1 MVNYT
6 PSQHRAFEAYQ
17 EGKHLFIHGDAGTGK
32 SFVVNNIVND
42 AKQKGKVVLV
52 AAPTGKAARNVNGS
66 TIHSLFRAPIGIIG
80 PEAVFSG
87 KRDKWNRNYI
97 QMADL
102 IIIDEVSMVRYDLF
116 AGVLRTIKEAERKS
130 GKHKQVI
137 VVGDFFQ
144 LPPVLVDKEEEKY
157 TQIYGKDLFAFQGG
171 LLNGFFSVKLKEK
184 VRQKD
189 ESFARILDRARE
201 GDENVLDELPLS
213 KPSKK
218 AIYLCALNNQA
229 DNINDKMLKK
239 LKDDRLYIG
248 QKVGRV
254 TPEDMFAPMELKL
267 APGARVLMTVND
279 VDKRWVNGTDATVLE
294 CGDDHLR
301 LSIAG
306 QEMIC
311 EQVTQS
317 ITETEIVEETA
328 PNGKKRKRSV
338 QVEVG
343 KYTQFPCKLGW
354 AISIHKSQGMTL
366 EEVNIDPSGCFAH
379 GQLYVALS
387 RCKSLD
393 GLHLTKAPHP
403 EQLICSQ
410 EVKDFMNRVPDYGII
425 RQTNKPKREE
435 PSAEDDGTAYPAKD
449 NAVESSEQQPVE
461 KAERL
466 SPANKRAGMRDLERR
481 IRDFGMKL
489 LKESGV
495 EGWYSVLVKVVA
507 KDSESRSSTDGDDD
521 ARREARKA
529 RADAAME
536 RLMTVEDAGIRQ
548 QLALLSLDAQD
559 VYHELRG
566 KATNGNVAVTT
577 DEIAGIDGITIS
589 KRSIE
594 NALQE
599 LRNAGLT
606 SSIGPKKTPVIHLT
620 ESLIPINA
628 AECLLYK
635 AAHSPRE
642 ISRMQSICSQC
653 TQSCPVHSNPEV

>member
-6 PSQHRAFEAYQ
+6 PSQQRAIAAYL

-42 AKQKGKVVLV
+42 AKRKGKVVLV

-97 QMADL
+97 EMADL

-279 VDKRWVNGTDATVLE
+279 VNKQWVNGTDATVLE

-387 RCKSLD
+387 RCKSLE
-393 GLHLTKAPHP
+393 GLHLTTAPHP

-435 PSAEDDGTAYPAKD
+435 PSAEDDGTVYPAKD

-466 SPANKRAGMRDLERR
+466 SPANKCAGKRDYERR

-489 LKESGV
+489 LKESGL
-495 EGWYSVLVKVVA
+495 EGVYAVLVKIVT
-507 KDSESRSSTDGDDD
+507 KDSDSRPSTNGVDD

-529 RADAAME
+529 RADAAMD

-548 QLALLSLDAQD
+548 QLSLLSLDAQE
-559 VYHELRG
+559 VYHLLRDRAVG
-566 KATNGNVAVTT
+566 GNVTATV
-577 DEIAGIDGITIS
+577 DALAGADGVTIS
-589 KRSIE
+589 KRSVE

-599 LRNAGLT
+599 LREAGLT
-606 SSIGPKKTPVIHLT
+606 SSIGSKKKPVIHLAET
-620 ESLIPINA
+620 MIPIHA
-628 AECLLYK
+628 DECLLYR
-635 AAHSPRE
+635 AAHSSRE

-653 TQSCPVHSNPEV
+653 TQSCPVHPLSDD